1 MLITST
7 YSWKYEKK
15 NFVICFNDSKCTK
28 LGREIVFEL
37 HKKQIFHSRSTFP
50 AYGLTTAYHNL
61 DITEYLCMKS
71 TFSDLWAQKF
81 KGFSE
86 EARKC

>member
-1 MLITST
+1 MILNAQTLG
-7 YSWKYEKK
+7 EKLYL
-15 NFVICFNDSKCTK
+15 NCI
-28 LGREIVFEL
+28 
-37 HKKQIFHSRSTFP
+37 KKQIFHSRSTFS

-61 DITEYLCMKS
+61 DITEYLSMKS
-71 TFSDLWAQKF
+71 TFFDLWAQKF